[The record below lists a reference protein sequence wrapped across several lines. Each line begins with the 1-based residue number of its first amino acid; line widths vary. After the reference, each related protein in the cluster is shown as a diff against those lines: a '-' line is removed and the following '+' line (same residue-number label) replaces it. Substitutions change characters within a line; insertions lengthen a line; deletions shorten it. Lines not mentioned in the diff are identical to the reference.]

1 MWLWRLFALNTFR
14 PRLLSGILLSGEGE
28 GGWWVSGLNVVPKH
42 DHSSPHCFASWWWQH
57 VVVRGEVTL
66 VSAPSLAEP
75 TDTDLYL
82 EDLHM
87 PHGSLKLISH
97 YEEENGRTTL
107 INIQL
112 FTMFPMMCLWDFSS
126 EVTVG
131 AVLVFTFSFCSS
143 FFKYIFYVCLCIYFD
158 HYIQNLQHWSFLL
171 RPYSLVDFFKMI
183 LSIFFAGGW

>member
-1 MWLWRLFALNTFR
+1 MLSMCCICHCHSLELVCGYGGC
-14 PRLLSGILLSGEGE
+14 LLLIHLGPDCWVVSCCLGRGRG

-57 VVVRGEVTL
+57 VVVRGEVAL

-126 EVTVG
+126 EVAVG
-131 AVLVFTFSFCSS
+131 AVLVFTFSF
-143 FFKYIFYVCLCIYFD
+143 L
-158 HYIQNLQHWSFLL
+158 
-171 RPYSLVDFFKMI
+171 
-183 LSIFFAGGW
+183 